1 MNRVVVAIYYLLG
14 LVFFSITIGFA
25 MAEFE
30 SLMLFYSI
38 MIGFSAGYSV
48 FMIGLIV
55 HTKKHSVLDL
65 KPTDTVTGSIIGIS
79 VLMFANFIFAY
90 LYTVVYASVYGSPEM
105 AIFGLGLLPLQ
116 VGSFVI
122 VSHVAIHALIIAPTE
137 EIIFRELIPQALWLV
152 FKRVLP
158 QNYAV
163 AFAYSIASIVYFGM
177 AHLSSTGFNIVMLG
191 FIIVSS
197 VALAVIRV
205 KFGLLACTVSHI
217 TNNVASVFL

>member
-1 MNRVVVAIYYLLG
+1 MNRVVVAIYYLIG
-14 LVFFSITIGFA
+14 LVGFSITIGFA
-25 MAEFE
+25 MSQFE

-48 FMIGLIV
+48 FMIGLVV
-55 HTKKHSVLDL
+55 HTKKHSLLDL
-65 KPTDTVTGSIIGIS
+65 KPKDSFTGSILGIS
-79 VLMFANFIFAY
+79 VLLFANFVFAY
-90 LYTVVYASVYGSPEM
+90 LYSVVYTSIYGSPPLNL
-105 AIFGLGLLPLQ
+105 FGMGLIPLQ

-122 VSHVAIHALIIAPTE
+122 ISHVAIHALIIAPTE
-137 EIIFRELIPQALWLV
+137 EVVFRELMPQALFLV
-152 FKRVLP
+152 FKKLLP
-158 QNYAV
+158 NNYAV

-177 AHLSSTGFNIVMLG
+177 AHLSATGFNFVMMG

-205 KFGLLACTVSHI
+205 KYGLLSCTVAHI